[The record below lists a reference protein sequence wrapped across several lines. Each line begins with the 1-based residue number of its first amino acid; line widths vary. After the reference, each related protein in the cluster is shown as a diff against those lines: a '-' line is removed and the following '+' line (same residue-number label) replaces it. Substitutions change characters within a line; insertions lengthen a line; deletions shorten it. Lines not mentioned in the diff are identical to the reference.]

1 MNTPPPAA
9 PAELDL
15 LALRDAFALEV
26 AGFVGES
33 VRVVIDVRDTSQL
46 PCVLID
52 PPRLDWL
59 RAREWRLNMAVQ
71 VLAPPPANAD
81 AHAWQ
86 LPVVSLIVV
95 GLRERATD
103 VRPGRYTRGPLDDI
117 PTYTITVDVDDV
129 AIC

>member
-1 MNTPPPAA
+1 MNTPPAA
-9 PAELDL
+9 PPDFDL
-15 LALRDAFALEV
+15 AALRDAFAAEV
-26 AGFVGES
+26 AALVGET
-33 VRVVIDVRDTSQL
+33 VRVLVDVRDTAQL

-59 RAREWRLNMAVQ
+59 RGREWRLVMAVQ

-86 LPVVSLIVV
+86 LPVVSLIVA
-95 GLRERATD
+95 GLRDRARD
-103 VRPGRYTRGPLDDI
+103 VRAGRYTRGPLDDV